1 MVGGLWG
8 KVSIEEGSFVCVCV
22 CVYVCVCGDVC
33 VWNFFLYHIALEKF
47 RDFTEFH

>member
-33 VWNFFLYHIALEKF
+33 VCGIFFFIILL
-47 RDFTEFH
+47 